1 MSRAKHWESYAKHKW
16 GDEAPKFYPTETE
29 RSVVDRAVNAA
40 SVVSG
45 MSQGCIVGRS
55 KVPEI
60 CDVRFIVY
68 HITKQEAPYCS
79 MSKLGRL
86 FGRDHGTILN
96 GLRKV
101 RSRQEGNETAFR
113 EFRKLH
119 ARIKRKYDEYENNPE
134 RMVQELGLHDGRQ
147 GDDLP
152 PKA

>member
-1 MSRAKHWESYAKHKW
+1 MPREKHWESYAKHKW
-16 GDEAPKFYPTETE
+16 GDEAPKFYPTEPE
-29 RSVVDRAVNAA
+29 RNIIDRVVNAA
-40 SVVSG
+40 AAVSG

-68 HITKQEAPYCS
+68 ALTKQNAPHCS
-79 MSKLGRL
+79 LSKIGRL

-101 RSRQEGNETAFR
+101 ELRRQGNETAFR
-113 EFRKLH
+113 ECRNLH
-119 ARIKRKYDEYENNPE
+119 ARIRRKYDEYENNPE

-152 PKA
+152 PEA